1 MVIWFDDLIPTT
13 PNEEPYAYDSQ
24 EDPPKMDH
32 PITREEIID
41 VVMRVSEQDCLGTLS
56 NIHLAY
62 VDKRGI
68 KSDVCTGLAGAI
80 SQEVD
85 AAKTGTHPLS
95 EAEIKRLRDGLD
107 NKWPDFMGG
116 RGKQEFYPSE
126 RVLGKSSGDPKEIL
140 ETWSSLSR

>member
-1 MVIWFDDLIPTT
+1 
-13 PNEEPYAYDSQ
+13 
-24 EDPPKMDH
+24 MDH

-62 VDKRGI
+62 VDKCGI
-68 KSDVCTGLAGAI
+68 KSDVCTRLAGAI

-95 EAEIKRLRDGLD
+95 DAEIKVLRDGLE

-126 RVLGKSSGDPKEIL
+126 RVLGKNSVDRPRIID
-140 ETWSSLSR
+140 TWSSLSL